1 MCKTLLWHCWR
12 REGIHSAK
20 GLDTIPMLKLLT
32 TGTREIGQEHTR
44 EKLSNKTA
52 CCPTMAPKPICLK
65 SPLFISRDHSYPS
78 TTPSPSFAWTI
89 FSRMLILT
97 LLVQDRNPLSGFP
110 RLLCISLHIKYF
122 IQITSIFWEFT
133 RCQGYVSKVV
143 PWPHRYYILVIT
155 PLLLTITVNVTSS
168 QTRL

>member
-1 MCKTLLWHCWR
+1 
-12 REGIHSAK
+12 
-20 GLDTIPMLKLLT
+20 MLKLLT
-32 TGTREIGQEHTR
+32 TGTRETGHEHTS
-44 EKLSNKTA
+44 EKLSNETA
-52 CCPTMAPKPICLK
+52 HCPITVPKPICPK
-65 SPLFISRDHSYPS
+65 SPLSIPHDHSRPS

-110 RLLCISLHIKYF
+110 RLSCISLHIKYF
-122 IQITSIFWEFT
+122 IQITSMFWEFT

-143 PWPHRYYILVIT
+143 PWPRRAYILVIT